1 MDIRHDTLELARF
14 LSELSVI
21 DYFFVTCKP
30 SVVALAA
37 LLNAMESIPG
47 VSDAARLDFDKELKR
62 VPGLNPT
69 RPEVE
74 ECRSRLRLLYSQG
87 GYSRPEVEGAE
98 TRAETISP
106 VCVSFGC
113 TPQRNATTT
122 TAASPPDNKGPSR
135 EPQVFRFSS
144 DSRFNGTQFTYE
156 FPNSGFNNPSA

>member
-21 DYFFVTCKP
+21 DYFFVTFKP
-30 SVVALAA
+30 SVVALSA

-47 VSDAARLDFDKELKR
+47 VSDSARLDFDRELKR

-74 ECRSRLRLLYSQG
+74 ECRCRLRLLYSQG

-98 TRAETISP
+98 TRGETISP

-113 TPQRNATTT
+113 TPQRHATT
-122 TAASPPDNKGPSR
+122 TAAALPDNKRPSR
-135 EPQVFRFSS
+135 ETQVFHFSS
-144 DSRFNGTQFTYE
+144 DSRFNGTQFNFQ
-156 FPNSGFNNPSA
+156 FPNSGCNNPVA